1 MIQILSIQCI
11 YIGQKSGKKTNRCQN
26 VKVENRFKILLK
38 TMWYVL
44 NLHCQKDKKIRETK
58 TKREKKNTG
67 RRET

>member
-44 NLHCQKDKKIRETK
+44 NLHCQKDKRNKNQERE
-58 TKREKKNTG
+58 KNTG